1 MKIIYLSF
9 LLVLINLSS
18 IFAQE
23 TFIISENS
31 STQIIGENLFLLND
45 DEGKL
50 TYQEVIKSS
59 SFKKSKNK
67 VPNLGFTSGNYWIK
81 FKLKNL
87 SNTDTNFIIQINQSI
102 IDELQLFELD
112 EAGKLIN
119 QKTLGELISFNQRKY
134 QDQYLLFDTK
144 LTKSQE
150 KNYLIRVR
158 SGEQILM
165 PVQVGNVSN
174 TLERNRKRDLL
185 FGIYFGII
193 LVMMAYNFFIYFT
206 VKDKSYLYYVVYIF
220 FVGFTQAVL
229 EGYALKFIWTDSFW
243 LSSRSVYY
251 STTFVCLS
259 SIEFL
264 RFFLHT
270 KEFTPKL
277 DKFFKFIVALFL
289 VCIAANTY
297 KVNAFSHQI
306 TQAAVGLVSIY
317 IFVTSLVIYRK
328 GYPPAK
334 FFFLA
339 WIVLVIGVF
348 VFVLKDAGIIE
359 ANIFTTY
366 ALQFGSVVEVIL
378 LSFALADRINTFKKE
393 KEESQA
399 KAFEALK
406 QNEILIK
413 EQNIILEKK
422 VTERTLELEKANN
435 EINQTLINLKETQAQ
450 LVDAE
455 KMASLGQLTAG
466 IAHEINNP
474 INFVSANVRPLKL
487 DIEDIFEVIKKY
499 EKLEDSVAI
508 KQELIEIEKFKQTID
523 LNYIKDEVQTLLSGI
538 EDGAKRT
545 AEIVTGLKNF
555 SRLDETDIKQ
565 ANINEGIE
573 STLVLLK
580 NLVTPNIKI
589 IKVLGDLPLIDCLPG
604 KLNQVFMNL
613 FSNAL
618 YAIKKKGNEE
628 EQFLKI
634 TTFSDN
640 ETVTFIVEDSG
651 IGMSEKVKHKIF
663 EPFFTTKDVGE
674 GTGLGMSIVFKIIET
689 HQAKIEVHSEEGVG
703 TKVSIILKKHLKLQ
717 FDNQ

>member
-1 MKIIYLSF
+1 MKKRYLLFSF
-9 LLVLINLSS
+9 LFINFFSAL
-18 IFAQE
+18 AQDA
-23 TFIISENS
+23 FIIPQDF
-31 STQIIGENLFLLND
+31 STKIIGENLLVLND
-45 DEGKL
+45 KEGKL
-50 TYQEVIKSS
+50 NYQDIYKSQK
-59 SFKKSKNK
+59 FIPCKNK
-67 VPNLGFTSGNYWIK
+67 VPNLGFTEGNFWIR
-81 FKLKNL
+81 FKLKNE
-87 SNTDTNFIIQINQSI
+87 SNVDSNFIIQINQSV
-102 IDELQLFELD
+102 IDELQLFELN
-112 EAGKLIN
+112 ENGVLIKE
-119 QKTLGELISFNQRKY
+119 KTLGELISFNERKY
-134 QDQYLLFDTK
+134 KDQYLLFDTK
-144 LTKSQE
+144 LNSNQE
-150 KNYLIRVR
+150 KHYLIRVK
-158 SGEQILM
+158 SGEQVLM
-165 PVQVGNVSN
+165 PVQVGNISN

-185 FGIYFGII
+185 FGIYFGVI
-193 LVMMAYNFFIYFT
+193 LVMMAYNLFIYFT

-229 EGYALKFIWTDSFW
+229 EGYALKFLWTDSFW
-243 LSSRSVYY
+243 FSSRSVYY

-277 DKFFKFIVALFL
+277 DKFKKFIVALFL
-289 VCIAANTY
+289 LCIVANTY

-306 TQAAVGLVSIY
+306 TQAAVGIVSVY

-339 WIVLVIGVF
+339 WIILVIGVF

-378 LSFALADRINTFKKE
+378 LSFALADRINILKKE

-399 KAFEALK
+399 KALEALR

-413 EQNIILEKK
+413 EQNILLEKK
-422 VTERTLELEKANN
+422 VAERTLELEKANV
-435 EINQTLINLKETQAQ
+435 EINLALNNLKETQAQ

-474 INFVSANVRPLKL
+474 INFVSANVKPLKL
-487 DIEDIFEVIKKY
+487 DVEDILSVIKKY
-499 EKLEDSVAI
+499 EELEGSKNLEKDLIAI
-508 KQELIEIEKFKQTID
+508 NEYKNSID
-523 LNYIKDEVQTLLSGI
+523 LEYVKNEVEILLSGI

-555 SRLDETDIKQ
+555 SRLDETDVKQ

-580 NLVTPNIKI
+580 NLLTPNIKV
-589 IKVLGDLPLIDCLPG
+589 IKELGDLPLIDCLPG

-618 YAIKKKGNEE
+618 YAIKKKGLEFD
-628 EQFLKI
+628 QFLKI
-634 TTFSDN
+634 KTFESADN
-640 ETVTFIVEDSG
+640 VILVVEDSG
-651 IGMSEKVKHKIF
+651 IGMSEQVKHKIF

-689 HQAKIEVHSEEGVG
+689 HQAKIEVESKEGVG
-703 TKVSIILKKHLKLQ
+703 TKISIILKKDLKLH
-717 FDNQ
+717 FNN

>member
-1 MKIIYLSF
+1 MKKRYLLFSF
-9 LLVLINLSS
+9 LFINFFSAL
-18 IFAQE
+18 AQDA
-23 TFIISENS
+23 FIIPQDF
-31 STQIIGENLFLLND
+31 STKIIGENLLVLND
-45 DEGKL
+45 KEGKL
-50 TYQEVIKSS
+50 NYQDIYKSQK
-59 SFKKSKNK
+59 FIPCKNK
-67 VPNLGFTSGNYWIK
+67 VPNLGFTEGNFWIR
-81 FKLKNL
+81 FKLKNE
-87 SNTDTNFIIQINQSI
+87 SNVDSNFIIQINQSV
-102 IDELQLFELD
+102 IDELQLFELN
-112 EAGKLIN
+112 ENGVLI
-119 QKTLGELISFNQRKY
+119 QEKTLGELISFNERKY
-134 QDQYLLFDTK
+134 KDQYLLFDTK
-144 LTKSQE
+144 LNSNQE
-150 KNYLIRVR
+150 KHYLIRVK
-158 SGEQILM
+158 SGEQVLM
-165 PVQVGNVSN
+165 PVQVGNISN

-185 FGIYFGII
+185 FGIYFGVI
-193 LVMMAYNFFIYFT
+193 LVMMAYNLFIYFT

-229 EGYALKFIWTDSFW
+229 EGYALKFLWTDSFW
-243 LSSRSVYY
+243 FSSRSVYY

-277 DKFFKFIVALFL
+277 DKFKKFIVALFL
-289 VCIAANTY
+289 LCIVANTY

-306 TQAAVGLVSIY
+306 TQAAVGIVSIY

-339 WIVLVIGVF
+339 WIILVIGVF

-378 LSFALADRINTFKKE
+378 LSFALADRINILKKE

-399 KAFEALK
+399 KALEALR

-413 EQNIILEKK
+413 EQNILLEKK
-422 VTERTLELEKANN
+422 VAERTLELEKANV
-435 EINQTLINLKETQAQ
+435 EINLALNNLKETQAQ

-474 INFVSANVRPLKL
+474 INFVSANVKPLKL
-487 DIEDIFEVIKKY
+487 DVEDILSVIKKY
-499 EKLEDSVAI
+499 EELEGSKNLEKDLIAI
-508 KQELIEIEKFKQTID
+508 NEYKNSID
-523 LNYIKDEVQTLLSGI
+523 LEYVKNEVEILLSGI

-555 SRLDETDIKQ
+555 SRLDETDVKQ

-580 NLVTPNIKI
+580 NLLTPNIKV
-589 IKVLGDLPLIDCLPG
+589 IKELGDLPLIDCLPG

-618 YAIKKKGNEE
+618 YAIKKKGLEFD
-628 EQFLKI
+628 QFLKI
-634 TTFSDN
+634 KTFETADN
-640 ETVTFIVEDSG
+640 VILVVEDSG
-651 IGMSEKVKHKIF
+651 IGMSEQVKHKIF

-689 HQAKIEVHSEEGVG
+689 HQAKIEVESKEGVG
-703 TKVSIILKKHLKLQ
+703 TKISIILKKDLKLH
-717 FDNQ
+717 FNN

>member
-1 MKIIYLSF
+1 MKKNYLF
-9 LLVLINLSS
+9 ITLLFINFFSA
-18 IFAQE
+18 FAQDA
-23 TFIISENS
+23 FIIPKDL
-31 STQIIGENLFLLND
+31 STKIIGENLFILKD
-45 DEGKL
+45 DKAVL
-50 TYQEVIKSS
+50 TYKEAYNSLNFNS
-59 SFKKSKNK
+59 SKNK
-67 VPNLGFTSGNYWIK
+67 VPNLGFTSGNFWIK
-81 FKLKNL
+81 FKLKNN
-87 SNTDTNFIIQINQSI
+87 SEADTNFIIQINQSI

-112 EAGKLIN
+112 ENGILIN
-119 QKTLGELISFNQRKY
+119 QKTLGELISFSERKY
-134 QDQYLLFDTK
+134 KDQYLLFDTK
-144 LTKSQE
+144 LKRNQE
-150 KNYLIRVR
+150 KNYLIRVK

-165 PVQVGNVSN
+165 PVQVGNISN

-277 DKFFKFIVALFL
+277 DKLFKYIVALFL
-289 VCIAANTY
+289 LCIIANTY
-297 KVNAFSHQI
+297 KVNAISHQI
-306 TQAAVGLVSIY
+306 TQAAVGIVSIY

-378 LSFALADRINTFKKE
+378 LSFALADRINIFKKE

-399 KAFEALK
+399 KALEALK

-413 EQNIILEKK
+413 EQNIVLEKK
-422 VTERTLELEKANN
+422 VTERTLELEKANV
-435 EINQTLINLKETQAQ
+435 EINLTLNNLKETQAQ

-474 INFVSANVRPLKL
+474 INFVSANVKPLKL

-499 EKLEDSVAI
+499 EELEGSNNLEKD
-508 KQELIEIEKFKQTID
+508 LLEIEEFKNSID
-523 LNYIKDEVQTLLSGI
+523 LEYVKNEVEILLSGI

-580 NLVTPNIKI
+580 NLLTPNIKI
-589 IKVLGDLPLIDCLPG
+589 IKELGDLPAIDCLPG

-618 YAIKKKGNEE
+618 YAIKKKGLESD
-628 EQFLKI
+628 QFLKI
-634 TTFSDN
+634 TTTETSDN
-640 ETVTFIVEDSG
+640 VILVVEDSG
-651 IGMSEKVKHKIF
+651 IGMSEQVKHKIF

-689 HQAKIEVHSEEGVG
+689 HKAKIEVESTEGVG
-703 TKVSIILKKHLKLQ
+703 TKISIILKKHLKLH
-717 FDNQ
+717 FDN

>member
-1 MKIIYLSF
+1 MKKVHFLIII
-9 LLVLINLSS
+9 LLLNLSS
-18 IFAQE
+18 VLAQK
-23 TFIISENS
+23 TFVIPPSF

-45 DEGKL
+45 NDGKL
-50 TYQEVIKSS
+50 TYNEVYKNSN
-59 SFKKSKNK
+59 FKKSKNK
-67 VPNLGFTSGNYWIK
+67 VPNLGFTTGNYWIK

-87 SNTDTNFIIQINQSI
+87 SDSDTNFIIQINQSI

-112 EAGKLIN
+112 EIGKLIT
-119 QKTLGELISFNQRKY
+119 QKTLGELVSFNERKY

-144 LTKSQE
+144 LNKNQE
-150 KNYLIRVR
+150 KNYLIRVK

-243 LSSRSVYY
+243 FSSRSVYY

-277 DKFFKFIVALFL
+277 DKFKNFIFALFL
-289 VCIAANTY
+289 LCIVANTY
-297 KVNAFSHQI
+297 KVNAYSHQI
-306 TQAAVGLVSIY
+306 TQAAVGIVSIY
-317 IFVTSLVIYRK
+317 IFVTSLIIYRK

-378 LSFALADRINTFKKE
+378 LSFALADRINILKRE

-399 KAFEALK
+399 KALEALK

-413 EQNIILEKK
+413 EQNIVLERK
-422 VTERTLELEKANN
+422 VTERTLELEKANV
-435 EINQTLINLKETQAQ
+435 EINLALNNLKETQAQ

-474 INFVSANVRPLKL
+474 INFVSANVKPLKL
-487 DIEDIFEVIKKY
+487 DVEDILSVIKKY
-499 EKLEDSVAI
+499 EELEGSKNLENDFLAI
-508 KQELIEIEKFKQTID
+508 NEYKNSID
-523 LNYIKDEVQTLLSGI
+523 LEYVKKEVEILLSGI

-580 NLVTPNIKI
+580 NLLTPNIKV
-589 IKVLGDLPLIDCLPG
+589 IKELGDLPFIDCLPG

-618 YAIKKKGNEE
+618 YAIKKKGLEFD
-628 EQFLKI
+628 QFLKI
-634 TTFSDN
+634 TTLETADN
-640 ETVTFIVEDSG
+640 VILVVEDSG
-651 IGMSEKVKHKIF
+651 IGMSEQVKHKIF

-689 HQAKIEVHSEEGVG
+689 HQAKIEVESTEGVG
-703 TKVSIILKKHLKLQ
+703 TKISIILKKHLKLH

>member
-1 MKIIYLSF
+1 MKKIYLFF
-9 LLVLINLSS
+9 LFLLINLLSV
-18 IFAQE
+18 FAQE
-23 TFIISENS
+23 AFIIPASF
-31 STQIIGENLFLLND
+31 STKIIGENLYLLND
-45 DEGKL
+45 EDGKL
-50 TYQEVIKSS
+50 TYQDVFQSVN
-59 SFKKSKNK
+59 FKVSKNK

-81 FKLKNL
+81 FKLKND
-87 SNTDTNFIIQINQSI
+87 SEVDTNFIIQINQSI
-102 IDELQLFELD
+102 IDELQLFEFD
-112 EAGKLIN
+112 EKGVLVN
-119 QKTLGELISFNQRKY
+119 QKTLGELISFDERKY
-134 QDQYLLFDTK
+134 KDQYLLFDTK
-144 LTKSQE
+144 LKKNQE
-150 KNYLIRVR
+150 KNYLIRVK

-165 PVQVGNVSN
+165 PVQVGNISN

-229 EGYALKFIWTDSFW
+229 EGYALKFIWTDCYW

-289 VCIAANTY
+289 VCIVANTY

-339 WIVLVIGVF
+339 WFILIVGVF

-359 ANIFTTY
+359 ANVFTTY
-366 ALQFGSVVEVIL
+366 ALQFGSVVEVVL

-406 QNEILIK
+406 QNEILVK
-413 EQNIILEKK
+413 EQNIVLEKK
-422 VTERTLELEKANN
+422 VSERTLELEKANV
-435 EINQTLINLKETQAQ
+435 EINLTLNNLKETQAQ

-487 DIEDIFEVIKKY
+487 DIKDIFEVIKKY
-499 EKLEDSVAI
+499 ENLEESENI
-508 KQELIEIEKFKQTID
+508 EQELLEIENFKNEIDLEYIKNEIEI
-523 LNYIKDEVQTLLSGI
+523 LLSGI

-565 ANINEGIE
+565 ANVNEGIE
-573 STLVLLK
+573 NTLVLLK
-580 NLVTPNIKI
+580 NLLTPNINI
-589 IKVLGDLPLIDCLPG
+589 IKELGDIPLIDCLPG

-618 YAIKKKGNEE
+618 YAIKKKGFED

-634 TTFSDN
+634 STK
-640 ETVTFIVEDSG
+640 ETEDKVILVVEDSG

-689 HQAKIEVHSEEGVG
+689 HQAKIEVESKEGVG
-703 TKVSIILKKHLKLQ
+703 TKISIILKKHLKLH
-717 FDNQ
+717 FDNS

>member
-1 MKIIYLSF
+1 
-9 LLVLINLSS
+9 
-18 IFAQE
+18 
-23 TFIISENS
+23 
-31 STQIIGENLFLLND
+31 
-45 DEGKL
+45 
-50 TYQEVIKSS
+50 
-59 SFKKSKNK
+59 
-67 VPNLGFTSGNYWIK
+67 
-81 FKLKNL
+81 
-87 SNTDTNFIIQINQSI
+87 
-102 IDELQLFELD
+102 
-112 EAGKLIN
+112 
-119 QKTLGELISFNQRKY
+119 
-134 QDQYLLFDTK
+134 
-144 LTKSQE
+144 
-150 KNYLIRVR
+150 
-158 SGEQILM
+158 M
-165 PVQVGNVSN
+165 PVQVGNISN

-185 FGIYFGII
+185 FGIYFGVI
-193 LVMMAYNFFIYFT
+193 LVMMAYNLFIFFT

-229 EGYALKFIWTDSFW
+229 EGYALKFIWTDNFW

-277 DKFFKFIVALFL
+277 DKFKNFIFALFL
-289 VCIAANTY
+289 LCIVANTY

-306 TQAAVGLVSIY
+306 TQAAVGIVSIY
-317 IFVTSLVIYRK
+317 IFVTSLIIYRK

-378 LSFALADRINTFKKE
+378 LSFALADRINILKRE

-399 KAFEALK
+399 NALEALK

-413 EQNIILEKK
+413 EQNIMLERK
-422 VTERTLELEKANN
+422 VTERTVELEKANV
-435 EINQTLINLKETQAQ
+435 EINLALNNLKETQAQ

-474 INFVSANVRPLKL
+474 INFVSANVKPLKL
-487 DIEDIFEVIKKY
+487 DVEDILSVIKKY
-499 EKLEDSVAI
+499 EELEGSKNLEKDLLAI
-508 KQELIEIEKFKQTID
+508 KEYKNSID
-523 LNYIKDEVQTLLSGI
+523 LEYVKEEVDILLSGI

-580 NLVTPNIKI
+580 NLLTPNIKV
-589 IKVLGDLPLIDCLPG
+589 IKELGDLPLIECLPG

-618 YAIKKKGNEE
+618 YAIKKKGLEFD
-628 EQFLKI
+628 QFLKI
-634 TTFSDN
+634 TTLETADN
-640 ETVTFIVEDSG
+640 VILVVEDSG
-651 IGMSEKVKHKIF
+651 IGMSEQVKHKIF

-689 HQAKIEVHSEEGVG
+689 HQAKIEVESTEGVG
-703 TKVSIILKKHLKLQ
+703 TKISIILKKHLKLHS
-717 FDNQ
+717 NN

>member
-1 MKIIYLSF
+1 MYK
-9 LLVLINLSS
+9 
-18 IFAQE
+18 
-23 TFIISENS
+23 NS
-31 STQIIGENLFLLND
+31 
-45 DEGKL
+45 
-50 TYQEVIKSS
+50 
-59 SFKKSKNK
+59 
-67 VPNLGFTSGNYWIK
+67 
-81 FKLKNL
+81 
-87 SNTDTNFIIQINQSI
+87 
-102 IDELQLFELD
+102 ELQLFELN
-112 EAGKLIN
+112 ENGVLIE
-119 QKTLGELISFNQRKY
+119 QKTLGELISYEERKY
-134 QDQYLLFDTK
+134 KDQYLLFDTK
-144 LTKSQE
+144 LNSNQE
-150 KNYLIRVR
+150 KHYLIRVK
-158 SGEQILM
+158 SGEQVLM
-165 PVQVGNVSN
+165 PVQVGNISN

-185 FGIYFGII
+185 FGIYFGVI
-193 LVMMAYNFFIYFT
+193 LVMMAYNLFIFFT

-229 EGYALKFIWTDSFW
+229 EGYALKFIWTDNFW

-277 DKFFKFIVALFL
+277 DKFKNFIFALFL
-289 VCIAANTY
+289 LCIVANTY

-306 TQAAVGLVSIY
+306 TQAAVGIVSIY
-317 IFVTSLVIYRK
+317 IFVTSLIIYRK

-378 LSFALADRINTFKKE
+378 LSFALADRINILKRE

-399 KAFEALK
+399 NALEALK

-413 EQNIILEKK
+413 EQNIVLERK
-422 VTERTLELEKANN
+422 VTERTVELEKANV
-435 EINQTLINLKETQAQ
+435 EINLALNNLKETQAQ

-474 INFVSANVRPLKL
+474 INFVSANVKPLKL
-487 DIEDIFEVIKKY
+487 DVEDILSVIKKY
-499 EKLEDSVAI
+499 EELEGSKNLEKDLLAI
-508 KQELIEIEKFKQTID
+508 KEYKNSID
-523 LNYIKDEVQTLLSGI
+523 LEYVKEEVDILLSGI

-573 STLVLLK
+573 STLVLSK
-580 NLVTPNIKI
+580 NLLTPNIKV
-589 IKVLGDLPLIDCLPG
+589 IKELGDLPLIECLPG

-618 YAIKKKGNEE
+618 YAIKKKGLEFD
-628 EQFLKI
+628 QFLKI
-634 TTFSDN
+634 TTLETADN
-640 ETVTFIVEDSG
+640 VILVVEDSG
-651 IGMSEKVKHKIF
+651 IGMSEQVKHKIF

-689 HQAKIEVHSEEGVG
+689 HQAKIEVESTEGVG
-703 TKVSIILKKHLKLQ
+703 TKISIILKKHLKLHS
-717 FDNQ
+717 NN

>member
-1 MKIIYLSF
+1 MKKNYLLF
-9 LLVLINLSS
+9 LFLFVNLFSALAKDAFV
-18 IFAQE
+18 IPKDF
-23 TFIISENS
+23 
-31 STQIIGENLFLLND
+31 STKIIGENLSILND
-45 DEGKL
+45 KDGKL
-50 TYQEVIKSS
+50 DYQEIYKS
-59 SFKKSKNK
+59 KKFIPCKNK
-67 VPNLGFTSGNYWIK
+67 VPNLGFTEGNFWIK
-81 FKLKNL
+81 FKLKND
-87 SNTDTNFIIQINQSI
+87 SNRDSNFIIQINQSV
-102 IDELQLFELD
+102 IDELQLFELN
-112 EAGKLIN
+112 ENGVLIE
-119 QKTLGELISFNQRKY
+119 QKTLGELISYEERKY
-134 QDQYLLFDTK
+134 KDQYLLFDTK
-144 LTKSQE
+144 LNSNQE
-150 KNYLIRVR
+150 KHYLIRVK
-158 SGEQILM
+158 SGEQVLM
-165 PVQVGNVSN
+165 PVQVGNISN

-185 FGIYFGII
+185 FGIYFGVI
-193 LVMMAYNFFIYFT
+193 LVMMAYNLFIFFT

-229 EGYALKFIWTDSFW
+229 EGYALKFIWTDNFW

-277 DKFFKFIVALFL
+277 DKFKNFIFALFL
-289 VCIAANTY
+289 LCIVANTY

-306 TQAAVGLVSIY
+306 TQAAVGIVSIY
-317 IFVTSLVIYRK
+317 IFVTSLIIYRK

-378 LSFALADRINTFKKE
+378 LSFALADRINILKRE

-399 KAFEALK
+399 NALEALK

-413 EQNIILEKK
+413 EQNIVLERK
-422 VTERTLELEKANN
+422 VTERTVELEKANV
-435 EINQTLINLKETQAQ
+435 EINLALNNLKETQAQ

-474 INFVSANVRPLKL
+474 INFVSANVKPLKL
-487 DIEDIFEVIKKY
+487 DVEDILSVIKKY
-499 EKLEDSVAI
+499 EELEGSKNLEKDLLAI
-508 KQELIEIEKFKQTID
+508 KEYKNSID
-523 LNYIKDEVQTLLSGI
+523 LEYVKEEVDILLSGI

-580 NLVTPNIKI
+580 NLLTPNIKI
-589 IKVLGDLPLIDCLPG
+589 IKELGDLPLIECLPG

-618 YAIKKKGNEE
+618 YAIKKKGLEFD
-628 EQFLKI
+628 QFLKI
-634 TTFSDN
+634 TTLETADN
-640 ETVTFIVEDSG
+640 VILVVEDSG
-651 IGMSEKVKHKIF
+651 IGMSEQVKHKIF

-689 HQAKIEVHSEEGVG
+689 HQAKIEVESTEGVG
-703 TKVSIILKKHLKLQ
+703 TKISIILKKHLKLHS
-717 FDNQ
+717 NN

>member
-1 MKIIYLSF
+1 MKKRYLLFSF
-9 LLVLINLSS
+9 LFINFFSAL
-18 IFAQE
+18 AQDA
-23 TFIISENS
+23 FIIPQDF
-31 STQIIGENLFLLND
+31 STKIIGENLLVLND
-45 DEGKL
+45 KEGKL
-50 TYQEVIKSS
+50 NYQDIYKSQK
-59 SFKKSKNK
+59 FIPCKNK
-67 VPNLGFTSGNYWIK
+67 VPNLGFTEGNFWIR
-81 FKLKNL
+81 FKLKNE
-87 SNTDTNFIIQINQSI
+87 SNVDSNFIIQINQSV
-102 IDELQLFELD
+102 IDELQLFELN
-112 EAGKLIN
+112 ENGVLIKE
-119 QKTLGELISFNQRKY
+119 KTLGELISFNERKY
-134 QDQYLLFDTK
+134 KDQYLLFDTK
-144 LTKSQE
+144 LNSNQE
-150 KNYLIRVR
+150 KHYLIRVK
-158 SGEQILM
+158 SGEQVLM
-165 PVQVGNVSN
+165 PVQVGNISN

-185 FGIYFGII
+185 FGIYFGVI
-193 LVMMAYNFFIYFT
+193 LVMMAYNLFIYFT

-229 EGYALKFIWTDSFW
+229 EGYALKFLWTDSFW
-243 LSSRSVYY
+243 FSSRSVYY

-277 DKFFKFIVALFL
+277 DKFKKFIVALFL
-289 VCIAANTY
+289 LCIVANTY

-306 TQAAVGLVSIY
+306 TQAAVGIVSIY

-339 WIVLVIGVF
+339 WIILVIGVF

-378 LSFALADRINTFKKE
+378 LSFALADRINILKKE

-399 KAFEALK
+399 KALEALR

-413 EQNIILEKK
+413 EQNILLEKK
-422 VTERTLELEKANN
+422 VAERTLELEKANV
-435 EINQTLINLKETQAQ
+435 EINLALNNLKETQAQ

-474 INFVSANVRPLKL
+474 INFVSANVKPLKL
-487 DIEDIFEVIKKY
+487 DVEDILSVIKKY
-499 EKLEDSVAI
+499 EELEESKNLEKDLIAI
-508 KQELIEIEKFKQTID
+508 NEYKNSID
-523 LNYIKDEVQTLLSGI
+523 LEYVKNEVEILLSGI

-555 SRLDETDIKQ
+555 SRLDETDVKQ

-580 NLVTPNIKI
+580 NLLTPNIKV
-589 IKVLGDLPLIDCLPG
+589 IKELGDLPLIDCLPG

-618 YAIKKKGNEE
+618 YAIKKKGLEFD
-628 EQFLKI
+628 QFLKI
-634 TTFSDN
+634 KTFETADN
-640 ETVTFIVEDSG
+640 VILVVEDSG
-651 IGMSEKVKHKIF
+651 IGMSEQVKHKIF

-689 HQAKIEVHSEEGVG
+689 HQAKIEVESKEGVG
-703 TKVSIILKKHLKLQ
+703 TKISIILKKDLKLH
-717 FDNQ
+717 FNN